1 MSIFSWFKRKP
12 KPWLS
17 RDAKGQL
24 LTAKDIKTT
33 EVHGTLTAKDIKT
46 TEVHGTLA
54 RGYSSGKRHNNLN
67 AIGYTEL

>member
-24 LTAKDIKTT
+24 LTAKDIKT
-33 EVHGTLTAKDIKT
+33 I
-46 TEVHGTLA
+46 EVHGTLA
-54 RGYSSGKRHNNLN
+54 RGYSSGRRHNNLN